1 MLIKKIYNGAGFKI
15 FSEESVYVFNIKT
28 QIVVS
33 LVLFALFF
41 SGCIVSDEHKKDM
54 KIDKSERIEKRG
66 NYFSSWD
73 KNSDGNLD
81 KSEFL
86 GMIRS
91 QQGTP
96 PWERN
101 PNWTPESQ
109 LESRMKRRDLNGD
122 GLLSKEEF
130 MKPVKWGKKK

>member
-1 MLIKKIYNGAGFKI
+1 M
-15 FSEESVYVFNIKT
+15 FNVKT

-33 LVLFALFF
+33 LVLIALCF
-41 SGCIVSDEHKKDM
+41 SGGIFSDEHKKDM
-54 KIDKSERIEKRG
+54 KTDKSERIEKRG
-66 NYFSSWD
+66 SYFRSWD

-81 KSEFL
+81 NSEFL

-96 PWERN
+96 PWKRN
-101 PNWTPESQ
+101 PDWTPESQ

-130 MKPVKWGKKK
+130 MKPVKWGKKSK

>member
-1 MLIKKIYNGAGFKI
+1 MLIKKIYNGVGFKI
-15 FSEESVYVFNIKT
+15 FLEEIVYVFNIKT

-41 SGCIVSDEHKKDM
+41 SGCIFSDEHKKDM
-54 KIDKSERIEKRG
+54 KTDKSERIEKRG
-66 NYFSSWD
+66 NYFYSWD

-101 PNWTPESQ
+101 LNWTPESQ

>member
-1 MLIKKIYNGAGFKI
+1 MLIKKIYNGVEFKI
-15 FSEESVYVFNIKT
+15 FLEESVYVFNIKT

-41 SGCIVSDEHKKDM
+41 SGCIFSDEHKKDM
-54 KIDKSERIEKRG
+54 KTDKSERIKKRG

-73 KNSDGNLD
+73 KNNDGNLD

-101 PNWTPESQ
+101 PTWTPESQ